1 MNNKTKKTFP
11 ALGRVTA
18 IAAAAGLALT
28 ACGDGEAADTGGNGG
43 DTIEMGI
50 FQGWEEGIA
59 VSELW
64 ANILEDEGYTVN
76 KTYVD
81 LAPGYSGIASGDID
95 FVMDVWQP
103 VTHADYI
110 EEYGDDIEKV
120 GEWNSDARQ
129 VIAVNEDA
137 PVDSLD
143 ELADHADDFD
153 NTLVGIEPGA
163 GLTER
168 TESYVIPDY
177 GLDDWDFTTSSTPA
191 MLQEL
196 DTTLSAGD
204 NIAVT
209 LWMPHWAFNAYDIK
223 PLDDPQE
230 ALGQEEHMT
239 TYAHNEFSDNQ
250 PEVFD
255 WLADF
260 KIDTDTLQDL
270 EEDLFVEDV
279 DQSDYPDVVRDWM
292 DENQDYVDSLTS

>member
-1 MNNKTKKTFP
+1 
-11 ALGRVTA
+11 
-18 IAAAAGLALT
+18 
-28 ACGDGEAADTGGNGG
+28 
-43 DTIEMGI
+43 
-50 FQGWEEGIA
+50 
-59 VSELW
+59 
-64 ANILEDEGYTVN
+64 
-76 KTYVD
+76 
-81 LAPGYSGIASGDID
+81 
-95 FVMDVWQP
+95 

-110 EEYGDDIEKV
+110 EEYGDDIAKV

-129 VIAVNEDA
+129 VIAANEDA

-168 TESYVIPDY
+168 TESYIIPDY

-196 DTTLSAGD
+196 DSTLSASD
-204 NIAVT
+204 NIADT

-239 TYAHNEFSDNQ
+239 TYAHNEFSDNH

-270 EEDLFVEDV
+270 EEDLLV
-279 DQSDYPDVVRDWM
+279 DGGYQSDYTT
-292 DENQDYVDSLTS
+292 VDRHG